1 MSSIGAADGLPSVTS
16 VSPGGARSRLRP
28 DPGPPGGTTRTMTDR
43 VTPLF
48 RERAQPPAGSAHS
61 TLAMDWAQQAAC
73 QGQTA
78 LFFAPHAERPEARE
92 LREARA
98 RALCVACPVREQCR
112 ARARQ
117 QHEYGF
123 WGGETELE
131 RAAAGYP
138 VALPVGQVARRIR
151 ILRQVALASAPTPI
165 DWQRPSPQP
174 APSGGLDQPACGTA
188 TRNSTVRQTAPSTVR
203 A

>member
-1 MSSIGAADGLPSVTS
+1 
-16 VSPGGARSRLRP
+16 
-28 DPGPPGGTTRTMTDR
+28 MTER

-48 RERAQPPAGSAHS
+48 RERAQSPAGSALS
-61 TLAMDWAQQAAC
+61 TLVMDWAQQAAC

-92 LREARA
+92 FREARA
-98 RALCVACPVREQCR
+98 RA
-112 ARARQ
+112 RQ
-117 QHEYGF
+117 QREYGF
-123 WGGETELE
+123 LGGETGGE

-151 ILRQVALASAPTPI
+151 ILRQATLASAPAPI

-174 APSGGLDQPACGTA
+174 APLGRLDEPACATA
-188 TRNSTVRQTAPSTVR
+188 TRNSTVRRTGPSKVR